1 MKPDM
6 KSTESNRPNFLVPQ
20 LQVNQPIRAVS
31 AQNASKF
38 S

>member
-6 KSTESNRPNFLVPQ
+6 KSTKSNRPNFLVK
-20 LQVNQPIRAVS
+20 QPIRAVS

-38 S
+38 Y